1 MKAYFLRLTISIH
14 IEIVQLSVDDSKCR
28 RFKLKKNAYSKISK
42 ISNQLYQG
50 TIHAI
55 TVFNLSNINLQDKI
69 YNFND
74 KVTIKYYVGTI
85 EKEILEA
92 KRYGNK
98 VIPGN
103 PTADT
108 NTLLDF
114 KQNKIKFKK
123 YGQNTI
129 FNIETLFFDEDNND
143 ISSFKKYYREYT
155 LQVYFEIYRI
165 SGYFYKQ

>member
-1 MKAYFLRLTISIH
+1 M
-14 IEIVQLSVDDSKCR
+14 
-28 RFKLKKNAYSKISK
+28 
-42 ISNQLYQG
+42 
-50 TIHAI
+50 
-55 TVFNLSNINLQDKI
+55 
-69 YNFND
+69 
-74 KVTIKYYVGTI
+74 GTI

-155 LQVYFEIYRI
+155 L
-165 SGYFYKQ
+165 